1 MSAFGKRHMNPF
13 LEHSPYA
20 DDDGQLIGRD
30 PRKISAEVWRGTP
43 GLVGM
48 KAIRAKCIDCAHIPS
63 EVRKCVQMD
72 CPMWP
77 LRMGTEP
84 AGHKI
89 ARTGA
94 AASRAACSG
103 GSAPFDLDPKEK
115 PAHEP
120 DFDGE
125 RGA

>member
-72 CPMWP
+72 CPLWP
-77 LRMGTEP
+77 LPKAVT
-84 AGHKI
+84 
-89 ARTGA
+89 
-94 AASRAACSG
+94 
-103 GSAPFDLDPKEK
+103 SAPGSFSFVP
-115 PAHEP
+115 
-120 DFDGE
+120 FSS
-125 RGA
+125 